1 MDISI
6 SSEGS
11 LPGVRQGMSGAGA
24 GHDSMRDVGGRQ
36 LRRRAPV
43 VQEATAPNPNTYS
56 NSQPNRGAE
65 DTRRAEDY
73 EAPLPQ
79 GSPAVRRRAARRRE
93 DTRRLKW
100 TVEMNIEVMRTFYII
115 NRCRDEPLPGWRHSL
130 HAEFLRRN
138 PTFNITEQNIVD
150 RKNVIVR
157 KRYLTDL
164 QLQEVKREVGQILYQ
179 QEEFQNPPEV
189 RAEEEIQPPQ
199 RLITPT
205 STPSRSEGRI
215 SDAHLPR
222 SQHEERRER
231 FLQLVTHYELIN
243 PLNRPRIPK
252 LRNVNK
258 ARDIISSANSILQQ
272 YLDGTND
279 LQKAHLALYCASALI
294 LELNGQQVYT
304 PNPNRRKKDSDT
316 PMWRKRLE
324 KNIDEHRADADV
336 LNEFLVGNNSRRV
349 MAKTQAIARKA
360 QIDLNS
366 ADHRQQLLNLKDLL
380 RQKAKAKGAR
390 LRRYNK
396 LTKRKQQNA
405 AFENNQKHDDIKMS
419 FGLDKCATLSIVKGA
434 PHNNPEVYA
443 DMHQLPPEEQY
454 RYLGVCQDGRINH
467 TQLKKE
473 FQEKYKSRVTKLL
486 NTLLSGGNLIK
497 AINSWAVPVLTY
509 SFGIVKWSVTDLD
522 ELDRLTRRLLTKF
535 RHLHTN
541 SSVIRLYLPRRRG
554 GRGLLNIKNQCLNQQ
569 ASLRRRLLTNR
580 DPLITAVAREDAG
593 YTPLSLG
600 STHGEARLVR
610 ATLFTGVAN
619 PRTLAMHGE
628 QATHGEAGL
637 VTATLFTGVA
647 NPRTLAMHGGA
658 GLVKVALFSG
668 VATPHTL
675 ATHGEARLVRA
686 SLFTGV
692 ATPRTLAMHG
702 EQAAHGEAKLVRVI
716 LFSGMATP
724 RTPAKARRSR
734 LGGSFPVLGCGKP
747 AYFSRHRNVAHGVPN
762 TPVRAGD
769 LHGIKFPRLG
779 LSEEWLLT
787 SFWQKKKDT
796 DHEIMNISIVSQGSL
811 PGVRQG
817 MSGAGAGH
825 DSMRDVG
832 GRQLRRRAPVIQ
844 EATAPNPNS
853 NSQPNRGVDDTRRA
867 EDYEAPLPQG
877 SPAVRRR
884 AARRREDTR
893 RLKWT
898 VEMNIEVMRTFYII
912 NHCRDEPLPGW
923 RHLLHAEFLRRNPT
937 FNITEQNIVDRKN
950 VIVRKRYLTDL
961 QLQEVKREVG
971 QILYQQEEFQIQPKE
986 RAEEEIQ
993 PPQRLITPT
1002 SSPSRSEGRIS
1013 VVHLPGTQHEERQER
1028 FLQLVTHYELINP
1041 LNRPR
1046 IPKLRNANKARDII
1060 SSANS
1065 ILQQYLDGTNDLQK
1079 AHLGVYC
1086 ASALILELNGQQ
1098 VYTPNPNR
1106 RNKNSDAPM
1115 WRKRLEKNIDEHRA
1129 DADVLNEFL
1138 AGNNS
1143 RRVMTKT
1150 QAIARK
1156 AQIDL
1161 NNADHRQQL
1170 LNLKDLLRQK
1180 AKAKGARLRRYNKL
1194 TKRKQQNA
1202 AFENNQKQFL
1212 RSLEK
1217 QDEEQPAEID
1227 PVRFTTYWNSIWNG
1241 RINHTQLKKEFQE
1254 KYKSRVTKLLNTLL
1268 SGGNL
1273 IKAINSWAVPVL
1285 TYSFG
1290 IVKWSVTD
1298 LDELDRLTRRLLTK
1312 FRQLHTNSSVIRLY
1326 QPRRRGG
1333 RGLLNIKNQCLNQE
1347 ASLRRKILNNR
1358 DPLITAVAREDA
1370 GYTPL
1375 SLGCEL
1381 IPVDK
1386 TEREKI
1392 AKYENLSI
1400 ELKRLWKLEKVETYA
1415 LVISAEGVM
1424 TTRFAKNIAVLGL
1437 SYNIIRNGQK
1447 AVVLQTCHIVRKVLG
1462 QDEFPPLA

>member
-1 MDISI
+1 
-6 SSEGS
+6 
-11 LPGVRQGMSGAGA
+11 
-24 GHDSMRDVGGRQ
+24 
-36 LRRRAPV
+36 
-43 VQEATAPNPNTYS
+43 
-56 NSQPNRGAE
+56 
-65 DTRRAEDY
+65 
-73 EAPLPQ
+73 
-79 GSPAVRRRAARRRE
+79 
-93 DTRRLKW
+93 
-100 TVEMNIEVMRTFYII
+100 
-115 NRCRDEPLPGWRHSL
+115 
-130 HAEFLRRN
+130 
-138 PTFNITEQNIVD
+138 
-150 RKNVIVR
+150 
-157 KRYLTDL
+157 
-164 QLQEVKREVGQILYQ
+164 
-179 QEEFQNPPEV
+179 
-189 RAEEEIQPPQ
+189 
-199 RLITPT
+199 
-205 STPSRSEGRI
+205 
-215 SDAHLPR
+215 
-222 SQHEERRER
+222 
-231 FLQLVTHYELIN
+231 
-243 PLNRPRIPK
+243 
-252 LRNVNK
+252 
-258 ARDIISSANSILQQ
+258 
-272 YLDGTND
+272 
-279 LQKAHLALYCASALI
+279 
-294 LELNGQQVYT
+294 
-304 PNPNRRKKDSDT
+304 
-316 PMWRKRLE
+316 
-324 KNIDEHRADADV
+324 
-336 LNEFLVGNNSRRV
+336 
-349 MAKTQAIARKA
+349 
-360 QIDLNS
+360 
-366 ADHRQQLLNLKDLL
+366 
-380 RQKAKAKGAR
+380 
-390 LRRYNK
+390 
-396 LTKRKQQNA
+396 
-405 AFENNQKHDDIKMS
+405 
-419 FGLDKCATLSIVKGA
+419 
-434 PHNNPEVYA
+434 
-443 DMHQLPPEEQY
+443 
-454 RYLGVCQDGRINH
+454 
-467 TQLKKE
+467 
-473 FQEKYKSRVTKLL
+473 
-486 NTLLSGGNLIK
+486 
-497 AINSWAVPVLTY
+497 
-509 SFGIVKWSVTDLD
+509 
-522 ELDRLTRRLLTKF
+522 
-535 RHLHTN
+535 
-541 SSVIRLYLPRRRG
+541 
-554 GRGLLNIKNQCLNQQ
+554 
-569 ASLRRRLLTNR
+569 
-580 DPLITAVAREDAG
+580 
-593 YTPLSLG
+593 
-600 STHGEARLVR
+600 
-610 ATLFTGVAN
+610 
-619 PRTLAMHGE
+619 
-628 QATHGEAGL
+628 
-637 VTATLFTGVA
+637 
-647 NPRTLAMHGGA
+647 
-658 GLVKVALFSG
+658 
-668 VATPHTL
+668 
-675 ATHGEARLVRA
+675 
-686 SLFTGV
+686 
-692 ATPRTLAMHG
+692 
-702 EQAAHGEAKLVRVI
+702 
-716 LFSGMATP
+716 
-724 RTPAKARRSR
+724 
-734 LGGSFPVLGCGKP
+734 
-747 AYFSRHRNVAHGVPN
+747 
-762 TPVRAGD
+762 
-769 LHGIKFPRLG
+769 
-779 LSEEWLLT
+779 
-787 SFWQKKKDT
+787 
-796 DHEIMNISIVSQGSL
+796 MNISIVSQGSL

-844 EATAPNPNS
+844 ESTAPNPNS

-877 SPAVRRR
+877 SPAIRRR

-971 QILYQQEEFQIQPKE
+971 QIIYQQEEFQIQLQ
-986 RAEEEIQ
+986 EIQ

-1002 SSPSRSEGRIS
+1002 SSPSRSGGRIS
-1013 VVHLPGTQHEERQER
+1013 VVHLPETQHEERQER

-1143 RRVMTKT
+1143 RRVMAKT

-1202 AFENNQKQFL
+1202 VFENNQKQFL

-1227 PVRFTTYWNSIWNG
+1227 PARFTTYWNSIWNG
-1241 RINHTQLKKEFQE
+1241 RINHTQLKKDFQE

-1326 QPRRRGG
+1326 LPRRRGG

-1347 ASLRRKILNNR
+1347 ASLRRKLLTNR
-1358 DPLITAVAREDA
+1358 DPLVTAIAREDA

-1381 IPVDK
+1381 IPVD
-1386 TEREKI
+1386 
-1392 AKYENLSI
+1392 
-1400 ELKRLWKLEKVETYA
+1400 TYA

-1424 TTRFAKNIAVLGL
+1424 TTRFAKNIAALGL